1 MSIIGTLRNKM
12 GKFLVFVI
20 GFSIASFVLG
30 DILGP
35 NSTLFGG
42 NDTTIGTIKGEDIDF
57 TSFQSLYEEFSYNF
71 SLNSGTSPSPNDVLL
86 LREQVWE
93 KFIQDIAFQN
103 EYDKLGV
110 TVTSSELVEMVQGNN
125 IHPVVRQAFTSPET
139 GIFDSE
145 QVVFFLKNLSNQ
157 SVEQQQFW
165 SNFERNLI
173 PLRLRDKYENLIS
186 KTNYVNKLESK
197 REYINSNQ
205 SSSISYLYVPFYSIS
220 DSLVSV
226 SDNELKSFLFNYID
240 AYKQEESRSI
250 KYVSFDVSPSIED
263 TLYVKEEMNNL
274 KSLINQSSSDSIFSS
289 INSDDLDY
297 YISLREDEIKNLF
310 GSNPNVGDII
320 DPQILN
326 NQYVLYKLSEII
338 KEEKFSARAKHILL
352 KWDDQSLN
360 SKSEVRNEANRVLN
374 LIRSGSDF
382 DEMAR
387 MYSQDGS
394 ASNGGDLG
402 WFTEGQMV
410 DPFERAVFSKRSSG
424 LINRVIETDFGFH
437 IINVSSTKSD
447 KIFKVSKIVK
457 DIIPSDVTRNN
468 SYRQA
473 EIFRS
478 ENNSMNDFLSAAD
491 NLGLKISTNRINK
504 NDQTVGSLQ
513 NSRSLI
519 MWAYGVDDLGE
530 ISNVIELDNTYVIGI
545 LSEIK
550 EEGTSELED
559 VEFSIRR
566 KIINNKKFDFV
577 NDKLS
582 EIEGSLDE
590 IAVSYGANANV
601 FTMDNLLLSTSSL
614 NNVGYSPNA
623 IGVAFSMD
631 EAERTKPFA
640 TDDGVLI
647 LQLNSKDTFSEQE
660 DYLGFSSSLL
670 EALNLASPLKI
681 DKAIKGFSDIS
692 DYRYKFF

>member
-226 SDNELKSFLFNYID
+226 SDNELKSFLFNNKD
-240 AYKQEESRSI
+240 DYKQEESRSL
-250 KYVSFDVSPSIED
+250 KYISFDVSPSIED

-374 LIRSGSDF
+374 LIRNGSDF

-582 EIEGSLDE
+582 GIEGSLDE

>member
-71 SLNSGTSPSPNDVLL
+71 SLNSGTSPSSNDVLL

-226 SDNELKSFLFNYID
+226 SDNELKSFLFNNKD
-240 AYKQEESRSI
+240 DYKQEESRSL
-250 KYVSFDVSPSIED
+250 KYISFDVSPSIED
-263 TLYVKEEMNNL
+263 TLFVKEEMNDL
-274 KSLINQSSSDSIFSS
+274 KPLINQSSSDSIFSS

-310 GSNPNVGDII
+310 GSNPNIGDII

-424 LINRVIETDFGFH
+424 LINKVIETDFGFH
-437 IINVSSTKSD
+437 IINVISTKSD

-519 MWAYGVDDLGE
+519 MWAYGVGDLGE

-577 NDKLS
+577 NDRLS

>member
-226 SDNELKSFLFNYID
+226 SDNELKSFLFNNKD
-240 AYKQEESRSI
+240 DYKQEESRSL
-250 KYVSFDVSPSIED
+250 KYISFDVSPSIED

-582 EIEGSLDE
+582 GIEGSLDE

-660 DYLGFSSSLL
+660 DYFGFSSSLL

>member
-226 SDNELKSFLFNYID
+226 SDNELKSFLFNNKD
-240 AYKQEESRSI
+240 DYKQEESRSL
-250 KYVSFDVSPSIED
+250 KYISFDVSPSIED

-577 NDKLS
+577 NDRLS

-660 DYLGFSSSLL
+660 DYFGFSSSLL

>member
-42 NDTTIGTIKGEDIDF
+42 NDTTVGTIKGEDIDF

-71 SLNSGTSPSPNDVLL
+71 SLNSGTSPSPNDVQL

-103 EYDKLGV
+103 EYDKLGI

-139 GIFDSE
+139 GVFESE

-226 SDNELKSFLFNYID
+226 SDNELKSFLFNNKD
-240 AYKQEESRSI
+240 DYKQEESRSI

-338 KEEKFSARAKHILL
+338 KEDKFSARAKHILF
-352 KWDDQSLN
+352 KWDDQSL
-360 SKSEVRNEANRVLN
+360 SPKSEIRNEANRVLN
-374 LIRSGSDF
+374 LIRNGSDF
-382 DEMAR
+382 GEMAR

-424 LINRVIETDFGFH
+424 LINRIIETDFGFH
-437 IINVSSTKSD
+437 IIDVSSAKSN
-447 KIFKVSKIVK
+447 KVFKVSKIVK
-457 DIIPSDVTRNN
+457 DIIASDVTRNI

-478 ENNSMNDFLSAAD
+478 ENNNMDDFLSAAEK
-491 NLGLKISTNRINK
+491 LGLKISSNKIKK

-519 MWAYGVDDLGE
+519 MWAYGVDDLGD
-530 ISNVIELDNTYVIGI
+530 ISNVIELDNSYVIGI

-559 VEFSIRR
+559 VKFSIRR

-582 EIEGSLDE
+582 GIEGSLDE
-590 IAVSYGANANV
+590 IAATYGINANV
-601 FTMDNLLLSTSSL
+601 FTMDNLLLSSSSL

-631 EAERTKPFA
+631 ESEKTKPFA

-647 LQLNSKDTFSEQE
+647 LQLNSKDSFSEQE
-660 DYLGFSSSLL
+660 DYLPFSNSLL

-692 DYRYKFF
+692 DYRYKFL

>member
-226 SDNELKSFLFNYID
+226 SDNELKSFLFNNKD
-240 AYKQEESRSI
+240 DYKQEESRSL
-250 KYVSFDVSPSIED
+250 KYISFDVSPSIED

-374 LIRSGSDF
+374 LIRNGSDF

-457 DIIPSDVTRNN
+457 DIIPSDVTRNI

-478 ENNSMNDFLSAAD
+478 ENNNMDDFLSASE
-491 NLGLKISTNRINK
+491 NLGLKISSNKIKK

-582 EIEGSLDE
+582 GIEGSLDE

-660 DYLGFSSSLL
+660 DYFGFSSSLL

>member
-226 SDNELKSFLFNYID
+226 SDNELKSFLFNNKD
-240 AYKQEESRSI
+240 DYKQEESRSI

-338 KEEKFSARAKHILL
+338 KEDKFSARAKHILF

-360 SKSEVRNEANRVLN
+360 PKSEVRNEANRVLN
-374 LIRSGSDF
+374 LIRNGSDF
-382 DEMAR
+382 GEMAR

-424 LINRVIETDFGFH
+424 LINRIIETDFGFH
-437 IINVSSTKSD
+437 IIDVSSAKSN
-447 KIFKVSKIVK
+447 KVFKVSKIVK
-457 DIIPSDVTRNN
+457 DIIPSDVTRNI

-478 ENNSMNDFLSAAD
+478 ENNNMDDFLTAAEK
-491 NLGLKISTNRINK
+491 LGLKISSNKIKK

-519 MWAYGVDDLGE
+519 MWAYGVDDLGD
-530 ISNVIELDNTYVIGI
+530 ISNVIELDNSYVIGI

-559 VEFSIRR
+559 VKFSIRR

-582 EIEGSLDE
+582 GIEGSLDE

>member
-226 SDNELKSFLFNYID
+226 SDNELKSFLFNNKD
-240 AYKQEESRSI
+240 DYKQEESRSL
-250 KYVSFDVSPSIED
+250 KYISFDVSPSIED

-374 LIRSGSDF
+374 LIRNGSDF

-577 NDKLS
+577 NDRLS

>member
-226 SDNELKSFLFNYID
+226 SDNELKSFLFNNKD
-240 AYKQEESRSI
+240 DYKQEESRSL
-250 KYVSFDVSPSIED
+250 KYISFDVSPSIED

-374 LIRSGSDF
+374 LIRNGSDF

-590 IAVSYGANANV
+590 IAASYGANANV

>member
-42 NDTTIGTIKGEDIDF
+42 NDTTVGTIKGEDIDF

-71 SLNSGTSPSPNDVLL
+71 SLNSGTSPSPNDVQL

-103 EYDKLGV
+103 EYDKLGI

-139 GIFDSE
+139 GVFESE

-226 SDNELKSFLFNYID
+226 SDNELKSFLFNNKD
-240 AYKQEESRSI
+240 DYKQEESRSI

-374 LIRSGSDF
+374 LIRNGSDF

-582 EIEGSLDE
+582 GIEGSLDE

>member
-226 SDNELKSFLFNYID
+226 SDNELKSFLFNNKD
-240 AYKQEESRSI
+240 DYKQEESRSL
-250 KYVSFDVSPSIED
+250 KYISFDVSPSIED

-519 MWAYGVDDLGE
+519 MWAYGVGDLGE

-582 EIEGSLDE
+582 GIEGSLDE

>member
-226 SDNELKSFLFNYID
+226 SDNELKSFLFNNKD
-240 AYKQEESRSI
+240 DYKQEESRSL
-250 KYVSFDVSPSIED
+250 KYISFDVSPSIED

-374 LIRSGSDF
+374 LIRNGSDF

-582 EIEGSLDE
+582 GIEGSLDE

-660 DYLGFSSSLL
+660 DYFGFSSSLL

>member
-226 SDNELKSFLFNYID
+226 SDNELKSFLFNNKD
-240 AYKQEESRSI
+240 DYKQEESRSL
-250 KYVSFDVSPSIED
+250 KYISFDVSPSIED

-660 DYLGFSSSLL
+660 DYFGFSSSLL

>member
-12 GKFLVFVI
+12 GKFLVFIV

-42 NDTTIGTIKGEDIDF
+42 NDTTIGTIKGENIDF

-71 SLNSGTSPSPNDVLL
+71 SLNNGTSPSPNDVSL

-103 EYDKLGV
+103 EYDKLGIIV
-110 TVTSSELVEMVQGNN
+110 TNSELVEMVQGNN
-125 IHPVVRQAFTSPET
+125 IHPVVRQAFTNPET
-139 GIFDSE
+139 GIFESD

-186 KTNYVNKLESK
+186 KTNYVNSLESK

-205 SSSISYLYVPFYSIS
+205 STSISYLYIPFYSIS
-220 DSLVSV
+220 DSLVV
-226 SDNELKSFLFNYID
+226 VTDNELKSFLFTNKDDYQ
-240 AYKQEESRSI
+240 QEESRSI
-250 KYVSFDVSPSIED
+250 KYVSFDVNPSLED
-263 TLYVKEEMNNL
+263 SLYIQEEMNNL
-274 KSLINQSSSDSIFSS
+274 KSLINQSPSDSIFSS

-297 YISLREDEIKNLF
+297 YLSLREDEIKNLF
-310 GSNPNVGDII
+310 GSSPKVGDII
-320 DPQILN
+320 GPQITN
-326 NQYVLYKLSEII
+326 NQYVIYKLSYII
-338 KEEKFSARAKHILL
+338 NEDKFNARAKHILF
-352 KWDDQSLN
+352 KWNNQSLN

-374 LIRSGSDF
+374 LIRKGSDF

-402 WFTEGQMV
+402 WFAEGQMV
-410 DPFERAVFSKRSSG
+410 DPFERAVFSKRSDG
-424 LINRVIETDFGFH
+424 LINRIIETDFGFH
-437 IINVSSTKSD
+437 IINVTSTKTN

-457 DIIPSDVTRNN
+457 DIIPSDVTRNI
-468 SYRQA
+468 SYRKA

-478 ENNSMNDFLSAAD
+478 ENNNMDDFLFSAAD
-491 NLGLKISTNRINK
+491 LGLKVSTNKINK
-504 NDQTVGSLQ
+504 NDLAVGSLQ

-519 MWAYGVDDLGE
+519 MWAYGVNDLDQ
-530 ISNVIELDNTYVIGI
+530 ISNVIELDNSYVIGVV
-545 LSEIK
+545 SEIK

-577 NDKLS
+577 NNKLS
-582 EIEGSLDE
+582 GLEGSLDE
-590 IAVSYGANANV
+590 ISASYGTNANV
-601 FTMDNLLLSTSSL
+601 FTMDNLLLNTSSL
-614 NNVGYSPNA
+614 NNVGYSPSA
-623 IGVAFSMD
+623 IGIAFSMD

-647 LQLNSKDTFSEQE
+647 VQLNSKDNLSEQE
-660 DYLGFSSSLL
+660 DYLPFSSSLL

-681 DKAIKGFSDIS
+681 DKAIKEFSDIS
-692 DYRYKFF
+692 DYRHKFF

>member
-226 SDNELKSFLFNYID
+226 SDNELKSFLFNNKD
-240 AYKQEESRSI
+240 DYKQEESRSL
-250 KYVSFDVSPSIED
+250 KYISFDVSPSIED
-263 TLYVKEEMNNL
+263 TLFVKEEMNDL

-582 EIEGSLDE
+582 GIEGSLDE

>member
-42 NDTTIGTIKGEDIDF
+42 NDTTVGTIKGEDIDF

-71 SLNSGTSPSPNDVLL
+71 SLNSGTSPSSNDVQL

-226 SDNELKSFLFNYID
+226 SDNELKSFLFNNKD
-240 AYKQEESRSI
+240 DYKQEESRSI
-250 KYVSFDVSPSIED
+250 KYISFDVSPSIED

-374 LIRSGSDF
+374 LIRNGSDF

-582 EIEGSLDE
+582 GIEGSLDE
-590 IAVSYGANANV
+590 IAATYGINANV

-660 DYLGFSSSLL
+660 DYFGFSSSLL

>member
-226 SDNELKSFLFNYID
+226 SDNELKSFLFNNKD
-240 AYKQEESRSI
+240 DYKQEESRSL
-250 KYVSFDVSPSIED
+250 KYISFDVSPSIED

-374 LIRSGSDF
+374 LIRNGSDF

-437 IINVSSTKSD
+437 IINVISTKSD

-577 NDKLS
+577 NDRLS

>member
-226 SDNELKSFLFNYID
+226 SDNELKSFLFNNKD
-240 AYKQEESRSI
+240 DYKQEESRSL
-250 KYVSFDVSPSIED
+250 KYISFDVSPSIED

-374 LIRSGSDF
+374 LIRNGSDF

-437 IINVSSTKSD
+437 IINVGSTKSD

-582 EIEGSLDE
+582 GIEGSLDE

>member
-226 SDNELKSFLFNYID
+226 SDNELKSFLFNNKD
-240 AYKQEESRSI
+240 DYKQEESRSL
-250 KYVSFDVSPSIED
+250 KYISFDVSPSIED

-374 LIRSGSDF
+374 LIRNGSDF

-519 MWAYGVDDLGE
+519 MWAYGVGDLGE

-582 EIEGSLDE
+582 GIEGSLDE